1 MFKKIDA
8 KKTVAATAPKELSK
22 EVLVAVTG
30 GRLPTWW

>member
-30 GRLPTWW
+30 GKKPTWC